1 MSTIDL
7 VIIIFILFGG
17 LIGFRQG
24 FTRSLVSLVGYFV
37 VVILAFILKNPV
49 SEFLMSFMPF
59 FDFWGLIK
67 GVSVLNIAV
76 YEIVAFLLVFSI
88 LMIALKVLSLT
99 TSIFEKILS
108 FTIILGIPS
117 KILGAALGMLKN
129 YIIVFIVLY
138 VLALPNF
145 SNLDIVKNSKL
156 QKPILENTP
165 ILNIFADKMMGVSS
179 EFVSLNE
186 KYKNTDSSN
195 EFNLETLDLFLK
207 YDVVKPSTVRKL
219 VDSDKLHIDG
229 ALDIIKKYEEE

>member
-1 MSTIDL
+1 MIDL
-7 VIIIFILFGG
+7 LIVIFILFGG
-17 LIGFRQG
+17 LIGFKQG

-76 YEIVAFLLVFSI
+76 YEMIAFLLVFSI
-88 LMIALKVLSLT
+88 LIIVLKVLSLT

-117 KILGAALGMLKN
+117 KILGAVLGIIKN

-145 SNLDIVKNSKL
+145 SNLDIVKDSKF
-156 QKPILENTP
+156 QKPILEKTP
-165 ILNIFADKMMGVSS
+165 ILNIFADKMMN
-179 EFVSLNE
+179 VSLE
-186 KYKNTDSSN
+186 FASLSDKYKNTNSSN

>member
-7 VIIIFILFGG
+7 LIIIFILLGG
-17 LIGFRQG
+17 LIGFKQG
-24 FTRSLVSLVGYFV
+24 FTRSLVGLVGYFV
-37 VVILAFILKNPV
+37 VVVLAFVLKNPV

-59 FDFWGLIK
+59 FDFWGLVK

-76 YEIVAFLLVFSI
+76 YEILAFLFVFSI
-88 LMIALKVLSLT
+88 LLIALKVLSLT

-117 KILGAALGMLKN
+117 KILGAVLGAIKN

-145 SNLDIVKNSKL
+145 SNLDVVKNSKF

-165 ILNIFADKMMGVSS
+165 ILNLFANKMMSVSS
-179 EFVSLNE
+179 EFVSLSDE
-186 KYKNTDSSN
+186 YKNTDSSN
-195 EFNLETLDLFLK
+195 EFNLKTLNLFLK
-207 YDVVKPSTVRKL
+207 YDIVKASTVRKL
-219 VDSDKLHIDG
+219 VESDKLHING
-229 ALDIIKKYEEE
+229 ALDVIKKYEEE